1 MKNEESFD
9 RNDMRQIDSSFF
21 ILHSSF
27 KTFFIFSK
35 DSILEPESQILD
47 YHE

>member
-21 ILHSSF
+21 ILHF
-27 KTFFIFSK
+27 EGFFISK